1 MSDILVSGLINI
13 ETTLRIDSFPV
24 PYFPVTY
31 PFFGINSTVS
41 AVGYNVAKAL
51 TVLGNKVNFLSVTGR
66 DLAGEVVRKTLTGDN
81 ISGAYVL
88 QSIEKTAQSVILFDR
103 DGKRQ
108 IHVDLKDIQEYIYP
122 EEIFFEA
129 IKDCSL
135 AVLCNI
141 NFSRPFLRKAKEM
154 NKVIATDVHV
164 ISNLYDGYNQD
175 FMRYADILFMSD
187 EGLPCHPVEWV
198 KELLNVYGTE
208 IIAVGLGREGVL
220 LSVKRDNFI
229 ERIPAVYT
237 RDVVNTIGAGDAVFS
252 SFVHF
257 YNKTG
262 DPYEAIKKAVV
273 FASYK
278 IGCHGAADGFLDE
291 HTLNELCSDIYKSG
305 K

>member
-1 MSDILVSGLINI
+1 
-13 ETTLRIDSFPV
+13 
-24 PYFPVTY
+24 
-31 PFFGINSTVS
+31 
-41 AVGYNVAKAL
+41 
-51 TVLGNKVNFLSVTGR
+51 
-66 DLAGEVVRKTLTGDN
+66 
-81 ISGAYVL
+81 
-88 QSIEKTAQSVILFDR
+88 
-103 DGKRQ
+103 
-108 IHVDLKDIQEYIYP
+108 
-122 EEIFFEA
+122 
-129 IKDCSL
+129 
-135 AVLCNI
+135 
-141 NFSRPFLRKAKEM
+141 M

-278 IGCHGAADGFLDE
+278 IGSHGAAEGFLDE
-291 HTLNELCSDIYKSG
+291 NSLNELCSHIYKSYE
-305 K
+305 